1 MKLHAMEFEV
11 FLDNKRQ
18 PMKNFKAINDQIF
31 FFKHQYDSRM
41 RYTVKQGKTGVY
53 EINFSKMRQL

>member
-31 FFKHQYDSRM
+31 FFNYILNKKPRAFVDGLDVDY
-41 RYTVKQGKTGVY
+41 
-53 EINFSKMRQL
+53 

>member
-31 FFKHQYDSRM
+31 FFNIILETSVQSFK
-41 RYTVKQGKTGVY
+41 KTY
-53 EINFSKMRQL
+53 LLCASNSILQTI